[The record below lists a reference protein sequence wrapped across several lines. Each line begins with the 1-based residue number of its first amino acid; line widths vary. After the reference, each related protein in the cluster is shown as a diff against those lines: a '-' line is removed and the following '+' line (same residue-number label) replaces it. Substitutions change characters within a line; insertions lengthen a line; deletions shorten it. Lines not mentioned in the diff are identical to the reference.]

1 MITSANTPLP
11 GTVDMTMSD
20 TLSSQD
26 FVCLPTS
33 PNMGAS
39 STFSQ
44 TVSTPEYPFPMTSL
58 PSPTVASMCTP
69 HPGLTCQVPVLEA
82 VAYRRRAIRRTR
94 KFGGRQSES
103 PYARRKLVFEV
114 EREE

>member
-1 MITSANTPLP
+1 MITSANTLLP
-11 GTVDMTMSD
+11 GTVDMAVADS
-20 TLSSQD
+20 LSSQD
-26 FVCLPTS
+26 FVLLPTS

-39 STFSQ
+39 PTFRQ
-44 TVSTPEYPFPMTSL
+44 TLSTPVSPIPMTL
-58 PSPTVASMCTP
+58 LTSPAGASMCTP
-69 HPGLTCQVPVLEA
+69 QPGLTCQVPVLEA